1 MKDFVFAV
9 PKGRILEEITPLFEK
24 TGIIPEDDFF
34 SEKSRKLVFN
44 TNIDNLKIIK
54 VRSFDIAT
62 FVAYG
67 AAQIGICGSDVL
79 MEFGYDNIYSL
90 LDLDLGHCRLSVAA
104 PEEYS
109 GEEEFWNKTHIRVAT
124 KYVNLTK
131 KHFAD
136 KGIQAE
142 CIKLNGSIE
151 LAPSLGLSKMIVD
164 LVSTG
169 NTLKANGM
177 VEGAKLV
184 DISSCLIANKQAYKA
199 EKKFL
204 VDILERFEKVV

>member
-1 MKDFVFAV
+1 MKNFIFAV

-24 TGIIPEDDFF
+24 ANIIPEDDFF
-34 SEKSRKLVFN
+34 SDSSRKLIFD
-44 TNIDNLKIIK
+44 TNRPELKIIK

-67 AAQIGICGSDVL
+67 AAHIGICGSDVL
-79 MEFGYDNIYSL
+79 MEFDYDNIYSL
-90 LDLDLGHCRLSVAA
+90 LDLKLGKCRMSLAA
-104 PEEYS
+104 PEEYKNNQD
-109 GEEEFWNKTHIRVAT
+109 FWNSSHLKVST
-124 KYVNLTK
+124 KYVNFTK
-131 KHFAD
+131 EYFAT

-177 VEGAKLV
+177 AEILELTN
-184 DISSCLIANKQAYKA
+184 ISSALIANKQTYNA

-204 VDILERFEKVV
+204 SNIVTAFEEII